1 MADAKPLVGT
11 DYLIGI
17 ATTESTDTAAAAGY
31 VDVAVLKGGEML
43 SILAKSASAMN
54 TAAKIKAIAN
64 DFLVFD
70 LAGTAWTIDTATG
83 HVAANGL
90 IATGTGEPE
99 NSRVYA
105 WVRAAATFIGSDI
118 AA

>member
-17 ATTESTDTAAAAGY
+17 SGSTSTDTVAAAGTVEVY
-31 VDVAVLKGGEML
+31 VLKGGEVISMIEK
-43 SILAKSASAMN
+43 SGTGANTIAKLKAM
-54 TAAKIKAIAN
+54 AN
-64 DFLVFD
+64 DFLVMD
-70 LAGTAWTIDTATG
+70 LATSTWTVDTATG

-99 NSRVYA
+99 NNRVYL